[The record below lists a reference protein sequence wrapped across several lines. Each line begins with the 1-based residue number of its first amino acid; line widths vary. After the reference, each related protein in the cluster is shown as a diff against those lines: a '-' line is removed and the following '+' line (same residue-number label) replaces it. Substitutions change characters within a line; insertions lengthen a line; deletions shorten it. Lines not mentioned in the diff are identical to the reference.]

1 MPRADGSP
9 LASASGSGNSYTLR
23 LRKGD
28 TVDRFQLQE
37 DIVVGQRV
45 RNYTITSESS
55 PSSSDGGVG
64 GAASTVLVSGDAIG
78 TKRIHLLP
86 APITVQQDTTI
97 RLLVTH
103 AVATPQIKSF
113 VRSAHHCHS
122 RVFLCGKRVLR
133 LVGADDDSR
142 AQGAFKPCPKG

>member
-1 MPRADGSP
+1 MPRPDGSP
-9 LASASGSGNSYTLR
+9 LASASGAGNSYTLR

-28 TVDRFQLQE
+28 TIDRFQLQE

-55 PSSSDGGVG
+55 SFDGSVG

-113 VRSAHHCHS
+113 VRPAQPQSLS
-122 RVFLCGKRVLR
+122 RVELW
-133 LVGADDDSR
+133 GAVC
-142 AQGAFKPCPKG
+142 AW

>member
-1 MPRADGSP
+1 M
-9 LASASGSGNSYTLR
+9 
-23 LRKGD
+23 
-28 TVDRFQLQE
+28 
-37 DIVVGQRV
+37 VGQRV

-113 VRSAHHCHS
+113 VRPAPMRSQHPELARVGKTVFGRPCHC
-122 RVFLCGKRVLR
+122 LLAMDAGLW
-133 LVGADDDSR
+133 LVGTASSR
-142 AQGAFKPCPKG
+142 R

>member
-1 MPRADGSP
+1 M
-9 LASASGSGNSYTLR
+9 
-23 LRKGD
+23 
-28 TVDRFQLQE
+28 
-37 DIVVGQRV
+37 VGQRV

-55 PSSSDGGVG
+55 SSDGSVG
-64 GAASTVLVSGDAIG
+64 SAASTVLVSGDAIG

-113 VRSAHHCHS
+113 VRPRPTTVTPAC
-122 RVFLCGKRVLR
+122 
-133 LVGADDDSR
+133 
-142 AQGAFKPCPKG
+142 

>member
-1 MPRADGSP
+1 M
-9 LASASGSGNSYTLR
+9 
-23 LRKGD
+23 
-28 TVDRFQLQE
+28 
-37 DIVVGQRV
+37 VGQRV

-55 PSSSDGGVG
+55 SSSDGSVG

-113 VRSAHHCHS
+113 VRPAPPQSLS
-122 RVFLCGKRVLR
+122 LVDLWTGLR
-133 LVGADDDSR
+133 LVNADDAARRGHSSR
-142 AQGAFKPCPKG
+142 ARLAEAQDSAQGKVLHMPSTCALPADRLFGFRDREGSHPKEGLR

>member
-1 MPRADGSP
+1 M
-9 LASASGSGNSYTLR
+9 
-23 LRKGD
+23 
-28 TVDRFQLQE
+28 
-37 DIVVGQRV
+37 VGQRV

-55 PSSSDGGVG
+55 SSSDGSVG

-113 VRSAHHCHS
+113 VRPAQPQSLP
-122 RVFLCGKRVLR
+122 RVELW
-133 LVGADDDSR
+133 GAV
-142 AQGAFKPCPKG
+142 CVW